1 MNPDNSF
8 FAKAYNPIHQ
18 AAIVFGGM
26 VVFTMMSKL
35 VKLTGLL
42 SVSEKFPWMT
52 TAAFLL
58 FFAMFNSI
66 FALSTKNMNQYWNRS
81 VASFVVLVLMSGG
94 LAYLTSGIWIDDA
107 GSYRWIYI
115 VVSIG
120 YVIFLSM
127 MTFMKNIVEFA
138 QKEEWNQPR
147 IRSDRRKKRK

>member
-8 FAKAYNPIHQ
+8 FAKAYNPVHQ
-18 AAIVFGGM
+18 AGIVLGM
-26 VVFTMMSKL
+26 MVSFILISKL

-42 SVSEKFPWMT
+42 SVSDKFPWMT

-81 VASFVVLVLMSGG
+81 IASFVVLVIVSG
-94 LAYLTSGIWIDDA
+94 LFAYLSSAIHINDA

-147 IRSDRRKKRK
+147 IRRKKRRKK

>member
-1 MNPDNSF
+1 MNTDDSF
-8 FAKAYNPIHQ
+8 YAKAYNPIHQ
-18 AAIVFGGM
+18 AAVIFGAM
-26 VVFTMMSKL
+26 VTFIILSKL
-35 VKLTGLL
+35 IKLTGLL
-42 SVSEKFPWMT
+42 SVSDKFPWMT

-58 FFAMFNSI
+58 LFAVANSI
-66 FALSTKNMNQYWNRS
+66 FALSTKKIEQYWNRS
-81 VASFVVLVLMSGG
+81 VGSFLVLVILSGG

-138 QKEEWNQPR
+138 QKEEWNHPR
-147 IRSDRRKKRK
+147 IRKDRRKKK